1 MKKETVAKRNNITEM
16 VFILDKSGSM
26 AGLESDTI
34 GGFNGM
40 IAKQKGE
47 AGTAYVTTVLFSNSS
62 ETIHDRIPVESVP
75 ELTRNEYYVGGCT
88 ALIDAIGQTVE
99 HIEKIH
105 KYARPEDVPA
115 NTVFVIT
122 TDGLENASTK
132 YSAKDVKRLVSRKRE
147 EGWEFIF
154 LGANIDAVE
163 TARTYGMDATRAVN
177 YRCDAAGTAVNFSAV
192 GKALKSLR
200 RNSELDAA
208 CLDEIREDYESRKD

>member
-1 MKKETVAKRNNITEM
+1 MKNETVEKRNNITEM

-47 AGTAYVTTVLFSNSS
+47 EGVAYVTTVLFSNSS
-62 ETIHDRIPVESVP
+62 VTIHDRVPVENVP
-75 ELTRNEYYVGGCT
+75 ELTRNEYSVGGCT

-99 HIEKIH
+99 HIETIH
-105 KYARPEDVPA
+105 RYARPEDVPA

-132 YSAKDVKRLVSRKRE
+132 YSAKDVKKLVSKKRE

-163 TARTYGMDATRAVN
+163 TARTYGIDESRAMN
-177 YRCDAAGTAVNFSAV
+177 YKCDAAGTAVNFRAL
-192 GKALKSLR
+192 GKALKSIR
-200 RNSELDAA
+200 RESELDLD
-208 CLDEIREDYESRKD
+208 CLAEIRDDYESRKD

>member
-1 MKKETVAKRNNITEM
+1 MKNETVEKRNNITEM

-47 AGTAYVTTVLFSNSS
+47 EGVAYVTTVLFSNRSV
-62 ETIHDRIPVESVP
+62 TIHDRVPVENVP
-75 ELTRNEYYVGGCT
+75 DLTRNEYSVGGCT

-99 HIEKIH
+99 HIETIH
-105 KYARPEDVPA
+105 RYARPEDVPA

-132 YSAKDVKRLVSRKRE
+132 YSAKDVKKLVSKKRE

-163 TARTYGMDATRAVN
+163 TARTYGIDESRAMN
-177 YRCDAAGTAVNFSAV
+177 YKCDAAGTAVNFRAL
-192 GKALKSLR
+192 GKALKSIR
-200 RNSELDAA
+200 RESELDLD
-208 CLDEIREDYESRKD
+208 CLAEIRDDYESRKD

>member
-1 MKKETVAKRNNITEM
+1 MKNETVEKRNNITEM

-47 AGTAYVTTVLFSNSS
+47 EGVAYVTTVLFSNRSV
-62 ETIHDRIPVESVP
+62 TIHDRVPVENVP
-75 ELTRNEYYVGGCT
+75 ELTRNEYSVGGCT

-99 HIEKIH
+99 HIETIH
-105 KYARPEDVPA
+105 RYARPEDVPA

-132 YSAKDVKRLVSRKRE
+132 YTAKDVKKLVSKKRE

-163 TARTYGMDATRAVN
+163 TARTYGIDESRAMN
-177 YRCDAAGTAVNFSAV
+177 YKCDAAGTAVNFRAL
-192 GKALKSLR
+192 GKALKSIR
-200 RNSELDAA
+200 RESELDLD
-208 CLDEIREDYESRKD
+208 CLAEIRDDYESRKD